1 MKSPGRTPKSSRRPK
16 GLGSVYP
23 YGDGYRGYV
32 TIAGRRIYRF
42 GTRMKEV
49 EDALLAARLEYKETG
64 RPPEQTRGRSK
75 RSATHAAMN
84 FEAFAEN
91 WIQRHSIRIRPS
103 TEIEYRRLLTNHINP
118 VIGAIPLTSIRF
130 SDVDDVIVCGLRK
143 GLARGTL
150 AHLKTLMNLVMKAA
164 WNEGLITD
172 NPVPRVELPPAP
184 ASKVEAMPLEA
195 IEPILAA
202 AKQRSWSEYA
212 RRYIAMH
219 YGLRRGEI
227 VALTWRDLNRET
239 KELSIE
245 HSITRDFT
253 GEVIG
258 ETKTPKGRRTLMI
271 GDELIEILD
280 EVQKEQET
288 ARLRFL
294 SKGGRRFNPDGL
306 IFTTRT
312 GKKITKGSDL
322 RSWDLT
328 RKAAGYPNVR
338 LHDARHMVA
347 SEMVAHGTDIASVSG
362 LLGHADSGF
371 TLRRYVHRSAG
382 DAGDAGAVIAHRAG
396 RDRSPGS

>member
-1 MKSPGRTPKSSRRPK
+1 MGNSVGDRKNSRRPK

-32 TIAGRRIYRF
+32 TIEGRRIYRF
-42 GTRMKEV
+42 GSRIREV
-49 EDALLAARLEYKETG
+49 EDALLAARLEHMQTG
-64 RPPEQTRGRSK
+64 RLPEQAGK
-75 RSATHAAMN
+75 QPKGPSAHAVIN
-84 FEAFAEN
+84 FETFAES
-91 WIQRHSIRIRPS
+91 WIKRHSVRIRPS
-103 TEIEYRRLLTNHINP
+103 TEIEYRRLLAIHINP
-118 VIGAIPLTSIRF
+118 VIGAVPLESVRY

-184 ASKVEAMPLEA
+184 ASKIEAMPLEA

-239 KELSIE
+239 KEVSIE
-245 HSITRDFT
+245 HTITRDFT

-258 ETKTPKGRRTLMI
+258 ETKTPKGRRTLSI

-280 EVQKEQET
+280 EVQEEQEA
-288 ARLRFL
+288 ARSRFL
-294 SKGGRRFNPDGL
+294 AKGGRRFNPDGL

-312 GKKITKGSDL
+312 GNKITKGSDL

-362 LLGHADSGF
+362 LLGHADPGF

-382 DAGDAGAVIAHRAG
+382 DAGDAGAVMAQRAG
-396 RDRSPGS
+396 RERSPGS